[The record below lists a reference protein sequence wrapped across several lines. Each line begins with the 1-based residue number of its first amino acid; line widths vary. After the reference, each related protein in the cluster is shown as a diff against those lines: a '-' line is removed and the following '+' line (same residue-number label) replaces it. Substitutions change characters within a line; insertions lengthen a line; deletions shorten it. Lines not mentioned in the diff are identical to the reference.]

1 MDNMK
6 DYVQR
11 QLVANVIKDKCANCD
26 LIVFQESWCTQER
39 CIRFTLPIFRALFPP
54 KQNCSEWDSNDFV
67 MFEVNNTL
75 KSLEIICRFS
85 VKSFPKEYQVDKNI
99 ILNLFSSSDN
109 ETIIK
114 KQYNSNNPNDIFDF
128 FDIFLNDELS
138 KIESQIIKAFISTSN
153 TEELEEGERK
163 SIFSTKYERNR
174 KARELCL
181 SYYGRTCQKCGLNFE
196 ERYGVEF
203 QNIIEVH
210 HIVPLNEIGESYVV
224 NPIRD
229 LIPVCPNC
237 HAMIH
242 CEIKNGI

>member
-1 MDNMK
+1 M
-6 DYVQR
+6 
-11 QLVANVIKDKCANCD
+11 
-26 LIVFQESWCTQER
+26 
-39 CIRFTLPIFRALFPP
+39 P
-54 KQNCSEWDSNDFV
+54 
-67 MFEVNNTL
+67 
-75 KSLEIICRFS
+75 
-85 VKSFPKEYQVDKNI
+85 
-99 ILNLFSSSDN
+99 
-109 ETIIK
+109 
-114 KQYNSNNPNDIFDF
+114 
-128 FDIFLNDELS
+128 
-138 KIESQIIKAFISTSN
+138 N

-181 SYYGRTCQKCGLNFE
+181 SYYGRACQKCGLNFE

-242 CEIKNGI
+242 CEIKRNYKHIILR